1 MRLSTVLISVSYFI
15 VTMFIHFLCGAV
27 CLFTSLLSL
36 LCGPVCVCVRDFYY
50 LFVCVWLS
58 ISSGEVFARGDCSYM
73 CLFHFCMYTLYDIYV
88 FVHFCV
94 YVYFAH

>member
-1 MRLSTVLISVSYFI
+1 MWRGLFIYFFAEFALR
-15 VTMFIHFLCGAV
+15 T
-27 CLFTSLLSL
+27 
-36 LCGPVCVCVRDFYY
+36 CVCVRDFYY